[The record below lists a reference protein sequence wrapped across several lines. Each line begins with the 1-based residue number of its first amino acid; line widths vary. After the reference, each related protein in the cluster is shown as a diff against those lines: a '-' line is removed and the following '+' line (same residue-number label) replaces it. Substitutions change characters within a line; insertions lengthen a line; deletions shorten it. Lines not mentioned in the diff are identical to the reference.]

1 MSSPGAP
8 HFTGTAPRSLIPRA
22 EPSDKS
28 YDSCK
33 LVLGSELSSDR
44 RSHSSLQRSRRQA
57 FVTLLCRRSNT
68 DRAYRANI
76 NTYLYKFTKIV
87 YVEYN
92 IYP

>member
-44 RSHSSLQRSRRQA
+44 RSHSSLQRSPRDELLLRFCVAVQ
-57 FVTLLCRRSNT
+57 TL
-68 DRAYRANI
+68 
-76 NTYLYKFTKIV
+76 IV
-87 YVEYN
+87 RIVQT
-92 IYP
+92 